1 MVDASQHQGREMMW
15 KIIMQ
20 QDLSINMEME
30 EFSECVI
37 SIESEM
43 PGLQSCRVQ
52 LDMSDNQQH

>member
-1 MVDASQHQGREMMW
+1 MMW

-20 QDLSINMEME
+20 QDLSINMEMK

-37 SIESEM
+37 LIESEM
-43 PGLQSCRVQ
+43 PGLQSCQVQ